1 MRLPL
6 RLIGLTMLLSTPI
19 WSLAATDD
27 VQECDGCHDHP
38 LLARYPG
45 SVLLGADQK
54 AFEEAALP
62 VGPTTTGA
70 SGDAVAPKT
79 LDTTGKRT
87 RLFYFAPPD
96 RSGLEVFA
104 NYKEALEKAG
114 MRVVWSCADTT
125 CGPDFATQALQVMHL
140 SLANSPEASVGF
152 TLAERPRYLLASL
165 TRAQGDVHIAV
176 MAADLPD
183 KGRPAVFV
191 MLIESRPLEKGK
203 MALDAHALDQTLAS
217 TGKAVLYGIYFD
229 VDKADV
235 KPESEP
241 QLNEIAK
248 LLSDH
253 PEINLT
259 ITGYTDNQGSVD
271 YNQQLSQR
279 RATAI
284 VASLVDNY
292 GIAAGRLIAQGRGAS
307 SPLSSNSTEEG
318 RAKNRRVELAKQ

>member
-19 WSLAATDD
+19 WGHAATDA
-27 VQECDGCHDHP
+27 VQDCDGCHDHP

-54 AFEEAALP
+54 AFEEAAWP
-62 VGPTTTGA
+62 IGPTITGDA
-70 SGDAVAPKT
+70 GDAVVPKT
-79 LDTTGKRT
+79 LDTTGTRT

-96 RSGLEVFA
+96 RSALEVFV

-114 MRVVWSCADTT
+114 MRVVWSCADTK
-125 CGPDFATQALQVMHL
+125 CGPDFTTQALQVMHL
-140 SLANSPEASVGF
+140 SLANSPEASLGF

-191 MLIESRPLEKGK
+191 MVVESRPLEKGK
-203 MALDAHALDQTLAS
+203 MSVDANTLDRTLAS
-217 TGKAVLYGIYFD
+217 TGKAVLCGIYFD
-229 VDKADV
+229 VDEADV

-253 PEINLT
+253 PEIKLT
-259 ITGYTDNQGSVD
+259 ITGYTDNQGGVD
-271 YNQQLSQR
+271 DSQQLSQR
-279 RATAI
+279 RARAI
-284 VASLVDNY
+284 VASLVGSH
-292 GIAAGRLIAQGRGAS
+292 GIAADRLTARGLGAS
-307 SPLSSNSTEEG
+307 SPLGSNSTEEG
-318 RAKNRRVELAKQ
+318 RAKNRRVELVKQ